1 MGKVLVLYFAA
12 LRDLTS
18 LSEEWLELPA
28 GVDSVGQALL
38 YLEQVRPELR
48 GRLGSVRAALNESFA
63 EPEQVIADGD
73 TLALIPPV
81 SGG

>member
-12 LRDLTS
+12 LRDLTAR
-18 LSEEWLELPA
+18 SEEWVELPA
-28 GVDSVGQALL
+28 GIDNVGQALRF
-38 YLEQVRPELR
+38 LEQVRPELR

-63 EPEQVIADGD
+63 APGEPISDGD

>member
-18 LSEEWLELPA
+18 RSEEWLELPA
-28 GVDSVGQALL
+28 GVDSVGKALSHL
-38 YLEQVRPELR
+38 QKVRPELE
-48 GRLGSVRAALNESFA
+48 GRLASVRAALNETFA
-63 EPEQVIADGD
+63 DPEQPIADGD

>member
-12 LRDLTS
+12 LRDLTAR
-18 LSEEWLELPA
+18 SEEWLELPA
-28 GVDSVGQALL
+28 GVESVGQALV
-38 YLEQVRPELR
+38 YLQQVRPELR

-63 EPEQVIADGD
+63 DPAQPIGEGD

>member
-12 LRDLTS
+12 LRDLTAV
-18 LSEEWLELPA
+18 SEEWLELPA
-28 GVDSVGQALL
+28 GVDSVGQALQ
-38 YLEQVRPELR
+38 YLEQVRPVLR

-63 EPEQVIADGD
+63 DAGQLIKSGD

>member
-1 MGKVLVLYFAA
+1 MGKVQVLYFAA
-12 LRDLTS
+12 LRDLTAR
-18 LSEEWLELPA
+18 SEEWLELPA

-38 YLEQVRPELR
+38 HLEQVRPELR
-48 GRLGSVRAALNESFA
+48 GRLGSVRAALNETFVD
-63 EPEQVIADGD
+63 PEQGINDGD

>member
-12 LRDLTS
+12 LRDLTAR
-18 LSEEWLELPA
+18 SEEWVELPA
-28 GVDSVGQALL
+28 GVDNVGQALHF
-38 YLEQVRPELR
+38 LEQVRPELR
-48 GRLGSVRAALNESFA
+48 GRLGSVRAAVNESFA
-63 EPEQVIADGD
+63 EPGQAITEGD

>member
-1 MGKVLVLYFAA
+1 MGKILVLYFAA

-18 LSEEWLELPA
+18 KSEEWLELPG
-28 GVDSVGQALL
+28 GVDNVGQALEH
-38 YLEQVRPELR
+38 LEQARPELR

-63 EPEQVIADGD
+63 EAHERIADGD

>member
-12 LRDLTS
+12 LRDLCAC
-18 LSEEWLELPA
+18 SEEWLELPA
-28 GVDSVGQALL
+28 GVENVGAALAH
-38 YLEQVRPELR
+38 LEQVRPELR
-48 GRLGSVRAALNESFA
+48 GRLGSVRAALNETFA
-63 EPEQVIADGD
+63 DPAQPIADGD